1 MANEKEGSAPA
12 EQAALAAGGEDLAAE
27 VHYPPVDN
35 GLDYLVSV
43 VDHLRGEEVGRR
55 ELKYAVVHLQAA
67 VECLLKYRLEL
78 EHWSLVFKN
87 PGDARRS
94 ELDDGSLTT
103 CTVDQTI
110 TRLVNLA
117 GVAISPKEDK
127 DLKQLASLRNQLQ
140 HYGRLHDTKVN
151 RYVIEAKA
159 ADVLEFLTHF
169 VDSELLPRLDPPD
182 GETADSLARIREG
195 LDEIRGYVAARMR
208 RLRPNLDP
216 VKSRTVQCWNCDQCA
231 LVVGDEEGAYCLYC
245 HYRRGHDD
253 IALAYAYEVLDR
265 TEWSAVRGELDPVY
279 GCPACD
285 VEALVRGVLTAAA
298 PRNPVDLCFHC
309 GETFSGMEE
318 CVRCGKPF
326 APTDSESVCDGCLL
340 EAIAPE

>member
-1 MANEKEGSAPA
+1 MTDEKEGAAPD
-12 EQAALAAGGEDLAAE
+12 EQAALATGGQDLAAE

-87 PGDARRS
+87 PGDAKRS

-110 TRLVNLA
+110 TRLINLA
-117 GVAISPKEDK
+117 GVTISPKEDK

-140 HYGRLHDTKVN
+140 HYGRLHDAKVN

-169 VDSELLPRLDPPD
+169 VDSELLPLLAPPD
-182 GETADSLARIREG
+182 GDTAESLARIRDG

-208 RLRPNLDP
+208 RLRPHLDP
-216 VKSRTVQCWNCDQCA
+216 VKSRTVQCLNCDQCA
-231 LVVGDEEGAYCLYC
+231 LVVGDKEGAYCWYC
-245 HYRRGHDD
+245 HYRRGPDD
-253 IALAYAYEVLDR
+253 VALAYAYEVLDR
-265 TEWSAVRGELDPVY
+265 TAWSAVRGELDPVY
-279 GCPACD
+279 WCPVCD
-285 VEALVRGVLTAAA
+285 VEALVRRVITAAD

-309 GETFSGMEE
+309 GETFSGMDE
-318 CVRCGKPF
+318 CVRCGEPF
-326 APTDSESVCDGCLL
+326 APTGGESSCDGCLHA
-340 EAIAPE
+340 AIAAE